1 MVKSVLGVNHRGLT
15 DWLIQRVSAIVMT
28 VYFICIAVFL
38 LMHSHTAY
46 YEWVG
51 LFRSTWM
58 KISTAIVVLSLLY
71 HAWVGIWTVLT
82 DYVKVVWLNWVLQVI
97 VILGLVA
104 LFFETLLI
112 LWSV

>member
-28 VYFICIAVFL
+28 VYVIGIALFL
-38 LMHSHTAY
+38 VMHPHTAY

-51 LFRSTWM
+51 LFRSTWVKM
-58 KISTAIVVLSLLY
+58 GTLVVVLSMLY

-82 DYVKVVWLNWVLQVI
+82 DYVKVVWLNWVLQAI
-97 VILGLVA
+97 VMLGLIA